1 MAMKKAVKKSNFPLD
16 SEDKRKFAV
25 YQGKAKI
32 AEKKSKQAKKT
43 QRNMDAI
50 RAGGQVQNRSRYY
63 EGIDEKGGYSA
74 LQVGNQY
81 FGENKKKTKRP
92 AVKKK

>member
-1 MAMKKAVKKSNFPLD
+1 MAVKKAVKKAIPYDTEEIRKLRAYN
-16 SEDKRKFAV
+16 DKR
-25 YQGKAKI
+25 KI
-32 AEKKSKQAKKT
+32 AEKKGKQAKKT

-81 FGENKKKTKRP
+81 FGETKKKTKRP

>member
-1 MAMKKAVKKSNFPLD
+1 MAVKKAVKKNNA
-16 SEDKRKFAV
+16 EDKRKIAV
-25 YQGKAKI
+25 YSDKRKI
-32 AEKKSKQAKKT
+32 AYTKGKQAKKT

-81 FGENKKKTKRP
+81 FGETKKKTKRP
-92 AVKKK
+92 TVKKK